1 MANVKAVANGN
12 WSSTSTWD
20 GGVLPTVN
28 DDVFANGFTIT
39 IDGTF
44 EVLSIRNTSGTGIV
58 AGGSFRFANEGNLT
72 CTSSQAI
79 YVGAITPTL
88 QMSLPGGNI
97 GTFTG
102 DVLTITNTTG
112 YTAILLSNTGTLNLN
127 GNYQQINTSVSLAI
141 ILITSAG
148 ILNIN
153 GDLYSLCADNTQ
165 TFNVCNTLRIN
176 GPGNV
181 NINGNIVGALS
192 NLLAKSTIYANSSG
206 IVTINGNITGGSGT
220 NSPAVGIV
228 QSTLLNVTGT
238 VTGNSSPA
246 IISNVSNQ
254 INISGSV
261 VASANANAITST
273 NASGIV
279 ILNGN
284 ITNNAGRQAIYCQNL
299 FLSDTGTTQAQFF
312 TSGSQDRTL
321 YSANTF
327 PNLPSSSIV
336 RSTTLYGPGNEL
348 SGSIIMPDPANVRY
362 GVPTDNTT
370 GSALLSAET
379 LFNEIATSD
388 NPVAVRLRKSST
400 TDTFGNMLTAFN
412 K

>member
-379 LFNEIATSD
+379 LFDEIATST

-400 TDTFGNMLTAFN
+400 TDTFGNMLTAF
-412 K
+412 KK